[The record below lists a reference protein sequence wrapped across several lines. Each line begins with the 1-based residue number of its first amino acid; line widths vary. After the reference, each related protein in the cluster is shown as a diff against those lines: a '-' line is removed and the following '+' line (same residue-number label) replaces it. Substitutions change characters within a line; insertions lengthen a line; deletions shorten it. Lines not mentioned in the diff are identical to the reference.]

1 MSEGGMM
8 ETISRAARASGWAA
22 GTIAALVVLAF
33 RHEVD
38 HYHSAPRLEQ
48 AAIGAVLAVGT
59 VALVLAAFL

>member
-33 RHEVD
+33 RHEVE
-38 HYHSAPRLEQ
+38 HYHAAPPLER
-48 AAIGAVLAVGT
+48 AALT
-59 VALVLAAFL
+59 LVLAGGAVAMALAAFH